1 MLWPLRIKHFKFSDI
16 YNRPAP
22 EWITIAE
29 HFTKGQIAEFQ
40 EAFALFDR
48 KGDGTIPVEELPTV
62 LRALGLDRQKD
73 RYEAMMSKLTVDKN
87 GMLDFPQFLE
97 LMEPVLEET
106 DMEDEL
112 LEAFQ
117 LFDKD
122 KNGFISVATMR
133 YLLSDLEQKLTE
145 EEIDAIIDMADI
157 DGNGMID
164 YKKFIK
170 RMSSKAYGPK
180 KRRQKD
186 ERKQKAKGSQEKTS
200 IRKRNRRASY
210 SFY

>member
-1 MLWPLRIKHFKFSDI
+1 MSDI
-16 YNRPAP
+16 YNHPAP
-22 EWITIAE
+22 EGITIAE
-29 HFTKGQIAEFQ
+29 YFTKGQIEEFQ
-40 EAFALFDR
+40 EAFALFDK
-48 KGDGTIPVEELPTV
+48 KGDGTIPVGELATV
-62 LRALGLDRQKD
+62 LRALGLDRQKE
-73 RYEAMMSKLTVDKN
+73 RHEAMMSKLKVDKN
-87 GMLDFPQFLE
+87 GMLDFPQFLQ

-106 DMEDEL
+106 DMEDDL

-133 YLLSDLEQKLTE
+133 YLLSDLEQNLTE
-145 EEIDAIIDMADI
+145 GEICAIIDFADA

-170 RMSSKAYGPK
+170 RMNSKACGPK
-180 KRRQKD
+180 KRRQTD
-186 ERKQKAKGSQEKTS
+186 ERKQKAKKSHERKC

-210 SFY
+210 SF